1 MSGLV
6 LPPSQKC
13 NADRVTRR
21 CLCFAVA
28 QDSCRVAQGIS
39 MKSRLI
45 VTLLLAGLVSP
56 ANAASVAKTYSYFS
70 IGGATLEEIQ
80 NELDVRGPKVKTTGR
95 RHPGATQMEFT
106 SRIGYANSAE
116 GCRIA
121 KATVTVKA
129 KIILPRWRR
138 PGRADGDVRLVWD
151 TLASDIKR
159 HEESHVVIAKN
170 YARELEQVLLKVGR
184 QKDCKAAQA
193 KAADL
198 TQRVLARHDR
208 AQVQFDVVEGR
219 NFESRILRLLR
230 YRLERIAKGQ
240 LPG

>member
-1 MSGLV
+1 
-6 LPPSQKC
+6 
-13 NADRVTRR
+13 
-21 CLCFAVA
+21 
-28 QDSCRVAQGIS
+28 

-116 GCRIA
+116 GCRVA

-170 YARELEQVLLKVGR
+170 YARELEQALLKVGR

>member
-1 MSGLV
+1 
-6 LPPSQKC
+6 
-13 NADRVTRR
+13 
-21 CLCFAVA
+21 
-28 QDSCRVAQGIS
+28 

-45 VTLLLAGLVSP
+45 AAVLMAGLVSP
-56 ANAASVAKTYSYFS
+56 AGAASVAKTYSYFS
-70 IGGATLEEIQ
+70 IGGSTLEEIQ

-106 SRIGYANSAE
+106 SRVGYAKDDR
-116 GCRIA
+116 GCTVA

-129 KIILPRWRR
+129 RIILPRWRR

-170 YARELEQVLLKVGR
+170 HAREMEQALLAIRR
-184 QKDCKAAQA
+184 QPDCATAQA
-193 KAADL
+193 KAAAA

-208 AQVQFDVVEGR
+208 AQIAFDRVEGI
-219 NFESRILRLLR
+219 NFERRIVRLLR
-230 YRLERIAKGQ
+230 FRMERIGN
-240 LPG
+240 GG